1 MELQAYQI
9 AELIE
14 EYVEEQL
21 KAAVAV
27 SENPPGLSKL
37 RRISSSR
44 SVLSRQNTSSTL
56 LAEPG
61 ACPGARRQPLISAN
75 SEPSTLLLLT
85 IGEQG
90 SAVGAYADGARQPT
104 KRCSLDM
111 ASLQSAAAA
120 PAVPEAPRTNS
131 LGSASSSASADQQ
144 TRHKQSLVAQLRSSL
159 AAAVVT
165 KSGGESGVRTC
176 IAVSLQ
182 PGLSP
187 VSAGD
192 SCCTC
197 SEVVTPVSAH
207 ASRTALNCIS
217 PPPPQRTTASGAT
230 VSPPQP
236 QSNNATSASA
246 SATAPSACKY
256 STQSSLPSPAPV
268 GSESGPLACETD
280 TSQDSGRGTLNASVG
295 VCSGGEQRAPPRLQ
309 QQHSSA
315 GSVSSAAT
323 RAPPLDPLLDNK
335 CALNVQLHDCE
346 FDEML

>member
-1 MELQAYQI
+1 M
-9 AELIE
+9 
-14 EYVEEQL
+14 EEQL
-21 KAAVAV
+21 KAVVAV
-27 SENPPGLSKL
+27 SETAPGLSKL

-44 SVLSRQNTSSTL
+44 AVLSRQNTTSTL

-61 ACPGARRQPLISAN
+61 TVARRQPLISAT
-75 SEPSTLLLLT
+75 SEPSPLPLLT
-85 IGEQG
+85 TGEQG
-90 SAVGAYADGARQPT
+90 SAVGANADGARVPT

-111 ASLQSAAAA
+111 TSLQSAA
-120 PAVPEAPRTNS
+120 AVPEAPRTNS
-131 LGSASSSASADQQ
+131 LGSSSSSAASSADQQ

-165 KSGGESGVRTC
+165 KSGGGEGGVRTC
-176 IAVSLQ
+176 IAVSLK

-192 SCCTC
+192 SCCSC
-197 SEVVTPVSAH
+197 SEVVTPVSSH

-217 PPPPQRTTASGAT
+217 PPPPQRTTPSGAT

-236 QSNNATSASA
+236 QRNNAAAASASA
-246 SATAPSACKY
+246 TATAPSACKY

-268 GSESGPLACETD
+268 GFESGPLACETD

-295 VCSGGEQRAPPRLQ
+295 VCSGGEQRAPPTLR
-309 QQHSSA
+309 QQHSFA
-315 GSVSSAAT
+315 GSVSSAT
-323 RAPPLDPLLDNK
+323 RAPPPDPLLDNK
-335 CALNVQLHDCE
+335 CALDVQLHDCE